1 MFKFLISLFIYV
13 IKAATTV
20 NKELLKFDWNEILPQ
35 LVAKLGENALFSIPW
50 GHHREIITKIKD
62 KDEAIFYIAKTIE
75 NSWSRNI
82 LVLQIESKLYFNIY
96 MRN

>member
-35 LVAKLGENALFSIPW
+35 LVAKLGENALFSIP
-50 GHHREIITKIKD
+50 
-62 KDEAIFYIAKTIE
+62 
-75 NSWSRNI
+75 
-82 LVLQIESKLYFNIY
+82 
-96 MRN
+96 